1 MGCFF
6 TAKINQDPIPV
17 VNICMDNSQITI
29 ADLDTIKNIIDLACT
44 RGAFRGAELSQV
56 GVVYDK
62 LTAFLEA
69 VIEQAKAQEATN
81 AEAGETQGE

>member
-1 MGCFF
+1 
-6 TAKINQDPIPV
+6 
-17 VNICMDNSQITI
+17 MDNQQITI

-62 LTAFLEA
+62 LTIFLEA

-81 AEAGETQGE
+81 AEASETQGE

>member
-1 MGCFF
+1 MEN
-6 TAKINQDPIPV
+6 TT
-17 VNICMDNSQITI
+17 QITI

-56 GVVYDK
+56 GAVFDK
-62 LTAFLEA
+62 LTVFLEA
-69 VIEQAKAQEATN
+69 VIEQAKAQEAST